1 MSPTYLQNKK
11 HIYKWRA
18 SNLTRVRATNLKCY
32 YWKKISKIFLEIL
45 ID

>member
-1 MSPTYLQNKK
+1 MPVSYQQNKV

-18 SNLTRVRATNLKCY
+18 SNLARVRTTNLKCY
-32 YWKKISKIFLEIL
+32 YWKKISKIFLAIL